1 MRRGGACG
9 VAVAVIVVLVT
20 PLACT
25 KTQPDPPPADAG
37 PAGTATIAASA
48 TVRAADV
55 PATKMTLTSS
65 SFDAGGAIPTR
76 FTCEGQDLSPQLGW
90 TAPPAGTK
98 SLALVV
104 SDPDAPD
111 PKAPEHTW
119 VHWVLY
125 DLPPSMRELP
135 EGVKEPPMGSRAG
148 ANDFKRMGWNGP
160 CPPIG
165 RHRYVYELYALD
177 TQLPDLMKPGKAD
190 LEKAMAG
197 HVLAKG
203 ELVGTYQKIAK

>member
-1 MRRGGACG
+1 MRIGVCLAAVTACAALACG
-9 VAVAVIVVLVT
+9 KAE
-20 PLACT
+20 
-25 KTQPDPPPADAG
+25 PDPPSADAG
-37 PAGTATIAASA
+37 PTGTATIH
-48 TVRAADV
+48 AADV
-55 PATKMTLTSS
+55 PAATMTLTSS
-65 SFDAGGAIPTR
+65 SFDAGGSIPTR

-90 TAPPAGTK
+90 TAPPPGTK

-111 PKAPEHTW
+111 PKAPQHTW

-125 DLPPSMRELP
+125 NLPPSMRELP
-135 EGVKEPPMGSRAG
+135 EGVKEAPIGSRTG
-148 ANDFKRMGWNGP
+148 TNDFKKTGWNGP

-165 RHRYVYELYALD
+165 RHRYVYEIYALD
-177 TQLPDLMKPGKAD
+177 TQLPDLMKPSKAD

-203 ELVGTYQKIAK
+203 ELVGTYQKLANAK